1 MDLVPK
7 PDQVVSAA
15 GNVAHL
21 LLYGGLADLRPMPRT
36 LIDDG
41 TLREVYHYRPVAGV
55 REQGD
60 PVLLVTPL
68 AAPAICFD
76 LRRGCSLVEHFV
88 SGGRP
93 TYLVEYGNVSFRD
106 RNLGLEH
113 WVEEVVPAAV
123 REVSAHAGGRPVHVI
138 GWSLGGIFA
147 MLAAADSP
155 DLPIASLS
163 VLGSP
168 VDVTRVPLVAPLR
181 PLLDLTGGHG
191 LVTRAYRAAGGAPT
205 PLVRWAF
212 QLSSFQKLVT
222 KPLAIATHLDDTDF
236 LAQIEAVDRFTAKM
250 TAYPG
255 RSFGQLYHRFA
266 KGNAMA
272 TGSVEIGDHEVSL
285 ADISAPVLVFAGA
298 TDGIAPVEAVRAVLP
313 LLTGSREVRFEIVP
327 GGHLGML
334 TGRAARGTTWQVLD
348 EWVEQWSGSQPRARA
363 KPAAAKAGVAKAG
376 AKKAS
381 ATKALSKKPPATKGS
396 AQKAVATKAPVKKAT
411 AKKTVAKKATAE
423 KAVATKAPAKKA
435 AATKAPAKRAPA
447 KKAPTRKAATTE
459 TIGSNPR
466 RRYGSGGSRALS
478 R

>member
-123 REVSAHAGGRPVHVI
+123 REVSAHAGGRPVHVV

-155 DLPIASLS
+155 ELPIASLS
-163 VLGSP
+163 VIGSP

-236 LAQIEAVDRFTAKM
+236 LAQVEAVDRFTAKM

-266 KGNAMA
+266 KGNALA
-272 TGSVEIGDHEVSL
+272 TGAVEIGDHEVAL
-285 ADISAPVLVFAGA
+285 ADIAAPTLVFAGA

-313 LLTGSREVRFEIVP
+313 LLS
-327 GGHLGML
+327 
-334 TGRAARGTTWQVLD
+334 VLD
-348 EWVEQWSGSQPRARA
+348 EWIAQWSDA
-363 KPAAAKAGVAKAG
+363 VEE
-376 AKKAS
+376 
-381 ATKALSKKPPATKGS
+381 PP
-396 AQKAVATKAPVKKAT
+396 
-411 AKKTVAKKATAE
+411 AKKATTE
-423 KAVATKAPAKKA
+423 KTAAKKAPAKKTA
-435 AATKAPAKRAPA
+435 AKKAPAKKTTA
-447 KKAPTRKAATTE
+447 KKAPATKTTAKKTAKKAPATRTAASAE
-459 TIGSNPR
+459 GIGSNPR
-466 RRYGSGGSRALS
+466 RRYGSDGSRALS